1 VTWTGDAD
9 QCLGEW
15 KGDIRYGQN
24 NEPLVFLPP
33 TSSPK
38 QLRDR
43 IARLTDKKYGVGAL
57 VDTLYMGVDSY
68 MSCAPGEKNIA
79 EYNDIGFFLAQGG
92 QHEAAME
99 FYKNLL
105 HVAPDRI
112 PLKINIADSLF
123 ALGKY
128 KDARD
133 YYLAYR
139 NAMIAKGSLDK
150 VPARVDARIK

>member
-1 VTWTGDAD
+1 
-9 QCLGEW
+9 
-15 KGDIRYGQN
+15 
-24 NEPLVFLPP
+24 
-33 TSSPK
+33 
-38 QLRDR
+38 
-43 IARLTDKKYGVGAL
+43 
-57 VDTLYMGVDSY
+57 MGVDSY
-68 MSCAPGEKNIA
+68 MSCAPSEKNVA

-92 QHEAAME
+92 ENEAAME

-105 HVAPDRI
+105 RVAPDRI

-123 ALGKY
+123 ALGKQ